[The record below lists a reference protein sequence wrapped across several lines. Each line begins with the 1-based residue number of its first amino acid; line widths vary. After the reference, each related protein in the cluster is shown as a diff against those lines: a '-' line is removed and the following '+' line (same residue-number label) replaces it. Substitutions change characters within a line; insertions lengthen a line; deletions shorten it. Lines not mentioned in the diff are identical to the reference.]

1 MTDYSSLRFNFIQI
15 WRITLHIFI
24 ELFLRNDLIK
34 FIQTLQTWCKLW
46 YTSSTHLQHIFI
58 TSSTQHTIFENRSSK
73 LFKHFIVCRSSS
85 QHLFQHSL
93 SDRHFIHHASHT
105 FTTLSQHTFQILH
118 HNNWVTDYLTTLIIL
133 CRGVNDR
140 CFILFNNLWTILSQQ
155 FHHNN
160 FITTISS
167 QLMNHK
173 LWTIS
178 SQQFHHN
185 NFITTYES
193 QIMNNTFTTISSQ
206 QFHHN
211 LWITVYESYVNTFS
225 QTSSQD
231 LFQQT
236 LNTSSS

>member
-15 WRITLHIFI
+15 WRITLRIFI

-34 FIQTLQTWCKLW
+34 FIQTLQTFR
-46 YTSSTHLQHIFI
+46 QFFI
-58 TSSTQHTIFENRSSK
+58 TSSTQHIIFENRAS
-73 LFKHFIVCRSSS
+73 KHFIECRSSS
-85 QHLFQHSL
+85 QHLFQHSFHTSFNNLWNNSSSQQL
-93 SDRHFIHHASHT
+93 SDRHFIHHTLHT

-155 FHHNN
+155 FHHNLCN
-160 FITTISS
+160 
-167 QLMNHK
+167 
-173 LWTIS
+173 
-178 SQQFHHN
+178 
-185 NFITTYES
+185 
-193 QIMNNTFTTISSQ
+193 
-206 QFHHN
+206 
-211 LWITVYESYVNTFS
+211 TVYESYVNTFS
-225 QTSSQD
+225 QASSQD